1 MSHGY
6 TEHELRG
13 MFTEDEIA
21 YGLPGIIF
29 GDYDDYQEEDEYKD
43 AEFDIRNNLV
53 EGNKKYEE
61 VLEKII
67 EELYQKIEKNGFNAQ
82 YVVDSYNKYLIETNQ
97 KTIRN
102 NFLIDL
108 DKKISAIKK
117 LNKDFSHDEIFYII
131 YKMNVMDDKDN
142 ILNRY
147 FNKERLPKD
156 YYFLVQNKG
165 ALNILLSRLFTKL
178 LGELNVNIQKKI
190 EDICE
195 LIYIN
200 ELLRTPYSRVGD
212 IQKIIHEV
220 VDHELG
226 YEFHKQLDK
235 EVIRVFLSICRLHI
249 NFYDFKYRD
258 YIYFNNIEEK
268 CYHESILW
276 LEGIKEKKLTQKLTV
291 YEYLRGI
298 YLMPISYYRTIKS
311 REHNDL
317 IEFAS
322 KLKNIDLNQYQ
333 EIMIE
338 IYSIK
343 YRERYI

>member
-21 YGLPGIIF
+21 YGVPGIIF
-29 GDYDDYQEEDEYKD
+29 GDYDDSQEEEESKD
-43 AEFDIRNNLV
+43 TEFDILNNSV
-53 EGNKKYEE
+53 EKKKKHEE
-61 VLEKII
+61 VLEEII
-67 EELYQKIEKNGFNAQ
+67 EELYQEIEKDGFNVQ
-82 YVVDSYNKYLIETNQ
+82 YVVDSYNKYLTKINK
-97 KTIRN
+97 KTIRCK
-102 NFLIDL
+102 FLIDL

-117 LNKDFSHDEIFYII
+117 INKNFSHDEIFFII

-156 YYFLVQNKG
+156 YYYLVQNKG
-165 ALNILLSRLFTKL
+165 ALNILLNRLLTKF
-178 LGELNVNIQKKI
+178 LGELNINIQEKI

-200 ELLRTPYSRVGD
+200 ELLSTPYSRVGE
-212 IQKIIHEV
+212 IQKIVHEI
-220 VDHELG
+220 VDQELG
-226 YEFHKQLDK
+226 YDFHKQLDK
-235 EVIRVFLSICRLHI
+235 EIMRIFLSICRLHI

-258 YIYFNNIEEK
+258 YIYFNKIEENS
-268 CYHESILW
+268 YHESLLW
-276 LEGIKEKKLTQKLTV
+276 FDELNKNEISRKLSA
-291 YEYLRGI
+291 YDYLRGI
-298 YLMPISYYRTIKS
+298 YLMPISYYQSIKS
-311 REHNDL
+311 REHNEL
-317 IEFAS
+317 IEFTS
-322 KLKNIDLNQYQ
+322 RLKKIDLNQYK

-343 YRERYI
+343 YREIYV